1 MCRLVFRPSSS
12 RESSSSSSSYRCVP
26 RSSASCTFHPSL
38 AVYGIP
44 VLLQRHGRAVHP
56 AGRAHHRRT
65 RRLAGLRRRRPRL
78 PPGLRAARDQR
89 AAVGGPP
96 RRHLAPAPPRR
107 RASPPLGARLPH
119 PGAPRANRRPRARLR
134 LAQRRRHL
142 RLVPAPYLLFM
153 LTVFGSVGWVQLVRW
168 LLWDW
173 DLTRVRPLHP
183 VKIFCAACLT
193 YSVPMCHLVTVRLGT
208 GCDWMETFDS
218 RFV

>member
-1 MCRLVFRPSSS
+1 MPSSLPPSSS
-12 RESSSSSSSYRCVP
+12 RESSSSSSSSRCVP
-26 RSSASCTFHPSL
+26 RSSASYTFHPSL

-119 PGAPRANRRPRARLR
+119 PGAPRAHRRPRARLR

-142 RLVPAPYLLFM
+142 RFSIKIAWEIWPSCSPVGGTLPATCISRRPY
-153 LTVFGSVGWVQLVRW
+153 S
-168 LLWDW
+168 
-173 DLTRVRPLHP
+173 
-183 VKIFCAACLT
+183 
-193 YSVPMCHLVTVRLGT
+193 S
-208 GCDWMETFDS
+208 
-218 RFV
+218 